1 MELPPD
7 IAFAA
12 YTDACT
18 FMLDKN
24 GICRWVVAT
33 SGRRDRAANG
43 HHVSGPLPPH
53 AERCIGAQYVASI
66 ALGAKGGLIE
76 LPKNGAPLLFARIEA
91 NGRIAL
97 VRTGPLVRFEERG
110 DSGVHAAPERDSRE
124 ARRDGRESA
133 PPNLPD
139 DILDSFMASLP
150 VPDDEEMTTPYTPS
164 NGVMRVAHTSA
175 PPAARRAYATEP
187 PHAPLPAYESQMMP
201 TQKSRAVSPRLPA
214 PPRMPLISERFDLGD
229 DDPQSE
235 GPTIPIRRTTRLP
248 PAPVAP
254 LAARVSSA
262 PRASNARRETAGSPP
277 AHRETPAPPRPSAV
291 VTRRPSL
298 VRVSAP
304 NWDAVEAMPRTRRA
318 R

>member
-43 HHVSGPLPPH
+43 HYASGPLPPH

-97 VRTGPLVRFEERG
+97 VRTGPLVRFEEHG
-110 DSGVHAAPERDSRE
+110 DSGVHAAPPRDSRE

-133 PPNLPD
+133 PPSLPD

-150 VPDDEEMTTPYTPS
+150 VADDEEMTTPYTPS
-164 NGVMRVAHTSA
+164 NGVMRVAHPST
-175 PPAARRAYATEP
+175 PPAARRSYASPEP
-187 PHAPLPAYESQMMP
+187 SPAYESQMMP
-201 TQKSRAVSPRLPA
+201 TQKSRPVVSQRLPA
-214 PPRMPLISERFDLGD
+214 PPRMPLISERFDLSEE
-229 DDPQSE
+229 DPQSE

-254 LAARVSSA
+254 LAARASSP
-262 PRASNARRETAGSPP
+262 PRAASTRREPAAPTP
-277 AHRETPAPPRPSAV
+277 AHRETPAPPRPSTV
-291 VTRRPSL
+291 VARRPSL